1 MICIWYIYIYT
12 VAVLAAKIPSNM
24 CNIGF
29 EKRDMTQK
37 RPIFEGRPCS
47 LVSINNQD
55 PVASH
60 VRSHSVKLQVVEFAV
75 WKGKHRAAVVRT
87 EAFFDD
93 SSATDRY
100 GSVPW
105 LPVQYQHTGLACQT
119 NHLPSGYDQQFA
131 NWKDP
136 PIFKFGK
143 AFISIR
149 AMYSMANCWS

>member
-1 MICIWYIYIYT
+1 MYIYIYT

-29 EKRDMTQK
+29 EKRDMAQK

-47 LVSINNQD
+47 LVSINKQD

-75 WKGKHRAAVVRT
+75 WKGKHWAAVVRT

-93 SSATDRY
+93 SSATGDRY
-100 GSVPW
+100 GSVAW
-105 LPVQYQHTGLACQT
+105 LPVQPVSTYGAR
-119 NHLPSGYDQQFA
+119 LPNQSFTI
-131 NWKDP
+131 WLWLTVCELERSTH
-136 PIFKFGK
+136 F
-143 AFISIR
+143 
-149 AMYSMANCWS
+149 